1 MPDADEL
8 RVAFNLYFASTRFDP
23 AFGLGLVLGL
33 CAPDA
38 HRGRTLKSRRISD

>member
-8 RVAFNLYFASTRFDP
+8 TVVNLSFASTRFDP
-23 AFGLGLVLGL
+23 AFGLGLGL

-38 HRGRTLKSRRISD
+38 HCGRTLKSRRISD